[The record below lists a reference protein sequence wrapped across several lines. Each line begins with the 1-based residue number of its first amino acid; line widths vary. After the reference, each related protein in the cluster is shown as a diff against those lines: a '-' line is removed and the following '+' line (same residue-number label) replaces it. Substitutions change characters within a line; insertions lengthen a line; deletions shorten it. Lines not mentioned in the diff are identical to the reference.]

1 MADFLGG
8 DYVRDDPRR
17 GGCSVRLA
25 RNRYEASTLSQRL
38 ANSIEDAA
46 RFDIDIVLRGDESMR
61 RRFFAH
67 LIEHDIVKRFTI
79 AVPQDPAITVPTA
92 SAKVRTK
99 AAAGDSILK
108 LYSGAAGEETLQV
121 GTLFALAGGE
131 RLYMVTGSDDHVL
144 PTTGSVDVS
153 IVPALDAA
161 ATTTATLDFTPA
173 VPVKHSADS
182 NFAVSWD
189 ETGSVVIRFTVRND
203 A

>member
-38 ANSIEDAA
+38 ANSVEDAA

-67 LIEHDIVKRFTI
+67 LLEHDIAKRFTI
-79 AVPQDPAITVPTA
+79 SVPQDPDITVPTA
-92 SAKVRTK
+92 PAKVRTK

-108 LYSGAAGEETLQV
+108 LYSGAAGEETLQT

-131 RLYMVTGSDDHVL
+131 RLYMVVGDDHAL
-144 PTTGSVDVS
+144 PTAGSVDVL

-161 ATTTATLDFTPA
+161 VTTTATLDFTPS